1 MKVGLQVY
9 TVRNHLKENPRRTL
23 EQVVEAGYKDIEFAN
38 HQAEKDVGIGFGY
51 SKEEMKAIIRDLG
64 INVIG
69 AHVMPSDRDDVMWFY
84 EDLEYFKKFIDYFL
98 DLGAKYLSIPHITFD
113 SKDQLLRRC
122 ESLNKLAKL
131 GADNGISI
139 LFHNHWNEF
148 QQFDGENILDIMM
161 ANTDP
166 VNFKLE
172 LDTYWTILGLVN
184 PCDLMHK
191 YKERV
196 AILHQK
202 DFPLSQMSR
211 FNAWDRVPRDR
222 IVSLGEFRDLIDP
235 ELFIEP
241 GNGVL
246 KIQDFIDVGNEYHIP
261 YILVEQDYSK
271 YDEIESINISMR
283 NFKKMRGLEWD

>member
-1 MKVGLQVY
+1 MRVGLQVY
-9 TVRNHLKENPRRTL
+9 TVRKHLAENPRKTL
-23 EQVVEAGYKDIEFAN
+23 EEVVKAGYKAIEFAN
-38 HQAEKDVGIGFGY
+38 HTAEKDVGIGFGY
-51 SKEEMKAIIRDLG
+51 SKEEMKEIIKDLG
-64 INVIG
+64 IDVVG

-84 EDLEYFKKFIDYFL
+84 EDLEYFKKFIDYFVE
-98 DLGAKYLSIPHITFD
+98 LGAKNISIPHITFD
-113 SKDQLLRRC
+113 SKDQLLKRC
-122 ESLNKLAKL
+122 ESLNKLGRL
-131 GADNGISI
+131 CTENGIQL

-148 QQFDGENILDIMM
+148 QQFDGENIFDLLME
-161 ANTDP
+161 NTDP
-166 VNFKLE
+166 RDLKIE
-172 LDTYWTILGLVN
+172 LDTYWTIIGLVN
-184 PCDLMHK
+184 PCDLMRQ
-191 YKERV
+191 YKERI

-211 FNAWDRVPRDR
+211 FNAWDRVQRDR

-241 GNGVL
+241 GDGVL

-271 YDEIESINISMR
+271 YDEMESIRRTMA